1 MALRDDILS
10 AVCSGVDDIRTKV
23 SSALAKHIT
32 HNKTS
37 TDDLQFVQFWLDLLD
52 QIAEDAEAGMH
63 PPNPSEN
70 PVVTVPAAIR
80 LFIQGVEPD
89 VEFSTKQVLEFCL
102 TKVRLNTNQLRRH
115 ASTGRRALDQ
125 NVNVSLGLLSKD
137 GKIHRTR
144 RGYYK
149 VIATD

>member
-10 AVCSGVDDIRTKV
+10 AVSAGAADIRTKV

-37 TDDLQFVQFWLDLLD
+37 SDDLQFVQFWLDLLD
-52 QIAEDAEAGMH
+52 RIAEDAEVGMQ
-63 PPNPSEN
+63 PPSPDANPI
-70 PVVTVPAAIR
+70 VTVPGAVK
-80 LFIQGVEPD
+80 LFIEGVKTD
-89 VEFSTKQVLEFCL
+89 VEFTTKEVLEFCL

-125 NVNVSLGLLSKD
+125 NVNVTLGLLSKD
-137 GKIHRTR
+137 GTIHRTR
-144 RGYYK
+144 RGHYK